1 MRWVRALL
9 AFLWEFVIGDDWRIA
24 LGVVIALGITALLAG
39 AGVAVWWLMPVAVAV
54 LLGASVWRAVPR
66 PAREK

>member
-66 PAREK
+66 PARER